1 MSRIKFVKIT
11 QQNYLNNIKEKT
23 NNDWPTLAKI
33 CGVHSRTFF
42 DWRRNR
48 YQMSSDALK
57 RLQKEFKLTLPR
69 GVETLPDTW
78 HIKRASRLGGI
89 KRNELY
95 GNPGTPE
102 GRRKGGLAT
111 CLKFKN
117 NPTLAKKSGFIIRKQ
132 IFTPTKTPLL
142 AEFIG
147 IVLGDG
153 GVTDYQV
160 KIFTNSKTDLEHAYF
175 IKKIVY
181 NLFNL
186 KASISF
192 RIKNTVVVTCSGK
205 NLVNFL
211 VKCGLK
217 KGNKVAQSVNV
228 PPWILKNNKFLK
240 SCLRGLIDTDGGIY
254 FHVHVTKGIKYRHIG
269 LCFSN
274 HSKPL
279 LDSVYNMF
287 LQLGIKAKNDGR
299 CHIFIYDRKEL
310 NKYMIL
316 VGSHNKKHIRRFKSY
331 KNSLVI

>member
-1 MSRIKFVKIT
+1 MSRIKFLEGTQKNFLIKVKNRNEIEWSD
-11 QQNYLNNIKEKT
+11 IAKVCKIHRR
-23 NNDWPTLAKI
+23 TLL
-33 CGVHSRTFF
+33 
-42 DWRRNR
+42 DWRRNK
-48 YQMSSDALK
+48 YKMSQEALK
-57 RLQKEFKLTLPR
+57 KLKKKYNVSIPKRIEVLP
-69 GVETLPDTW
+69 ETW
-78 HIKRASRLGGI
+78 HIKRAARLGAI
-89 KRNELY
+89 RRNELY
-95 GNPGTPE
+95 GSPGTPE
-102 GRRKGGLAT
+102 GRRKGGLTT

-160 KIFTNSKTDLEHAYF
+160 KISTNSKTDLEHAYF
-175 IKKIVY
+175 IKKIIH

-192 RIKNTVVVTCSGK
+192 RRKNTVIVTCSGK

-240 SCLRGLIDTDGGIY
+240 SCLRGLVDTDGGIY
-254 FHVHVTKGIKYRHIG
+254 FHTHTTKGIKYRHIG
-269 LCFSN
+269 LCFTN
-274 HSKPL
+274 HSRPL
-279 LDSVYNMF
+279 LDSVHNIF

-299 CHIFIYDRKEL
+299 RHIFVYDRKEL